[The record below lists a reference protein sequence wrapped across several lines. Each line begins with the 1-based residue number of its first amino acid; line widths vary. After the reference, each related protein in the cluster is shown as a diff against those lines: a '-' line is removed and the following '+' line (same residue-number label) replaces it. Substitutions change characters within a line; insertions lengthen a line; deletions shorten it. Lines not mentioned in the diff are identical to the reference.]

1 MLDCGLNTPKMAG
14 GQDNNVP
21 RFLNRCLGMRLSQQ
35 SDMTTYFHTA
45 LETVIKTAKQNG
57 KYDVGIKTLT
67 GRVVKFTS
75 KPRVFHFRGEDAM
88 AERLYMYSVQ
98 RDSGV
103 DVETAK
109 RLYDEAI
116 AGQGESGEGATSV
129 DDGYHD
135 INARNG
141 LTWIS
146 RNNKQTIKTGFYIDQ
161 GWRTNTSRGRHRYIK
176 IPKVFLLI
184 TSDTPLMKNKVLR
197 VRPNGKEV
205 THVNNVKLTH
215 LECCKSPEKIE
226 EALKAWEREF
236 KAADIP
242 SNQEYQFSCCGR
254 HTEVKV
260 LTGDGLVPIL
270 NKILKEFLVARRDRD
285 GNVTGYSTLTDVIR
299 VETGDNVGLDDDVV
313 LVESAFE
320 GKNSGSTTSNER
332 NAENI
337 NPTLYQETD
346 VTGEENVGEI
356 LARKDDKSGLVT
368 RGLITKYKDDG
379 HYDECSPSGSFY
391 VKFINGKK
399 MIMNADHVYG
409 AK

>member
-1 MLDCGLNTPKMAG
+1 MAEG
-14 GQDNNVP
+14 KGNNVP

-35 SDMTTYFHTA
+35 SDMTAFFHTA

-67 GRVVKFTS
+67 GRVVKFAA

-109 RLYDEAI
+109 RLYDDAI
-116 AGQGESGEGATSV
+116 ASQGEREGTATNE
-129 DDGYHD
+129 DDGYDD

-141 LTWIS
+141 VMWIS
-146 RNNKQTIKTGFYIDQ
+146 RNTKQTIKTGFYIDQ
-161 GWRTNTSRGRHRYIK
+161 GWRTNNIRGRHRYIK
-176 IPKVFLLI
+176 IPKAFLLI
-184 TSDTPLMKNKVLR
+184 TSDTPLMKSKVLR

-205 THVNNVKLTH
+205 THVANVKMTH
-215 LECCKSPEKIE
+215 LEYCNSPEKIQ

-236 KAADIP
+236 EAADIP
-242 SNQEYQFSCCGR
+242 SHQEYQFSCNGR
-254 HTEVKV
+254 HTEARV

-270 NKILKEFLVARRDRD
+270 NKIMKEFLVSKRDRE
-285 GNVTGYSTLTDVIR
+285 GNVISQSAMTDVVR
-299 VETGDNVGLDDDVV
+299 VEIGDNIGLDDDVV
-313 LVESAFE
+313 IVENALE
-320 GKNSGSTTSNER
+320 GKNNPSSDER
-332 NAENI
+332 NEENI
-337 NPTLYQETD
+337 NPTTYEETD
-346 VTGEENVGEI
+346 VTGKENVGEI
-356 LARKDDKSGLVT
+356 LARKDDKTGLIT
-368 RGLITKYKDDG
+368 RGVITKYKDDG
-379 HYDECSPSGSFY
+379 HYYECSPSGSFY

-399 MIMNADHVYG
+399 MIMDADQIYS

>member
-1 MLDCGLNTPKMAG
+1 MLDCGLNTKSMAEG
-14 GQDNNVP
+14 KGNSVP

-35 SDMTTYFHTA
+35 SDMTAYFHTA

-88 AERLYMYSVQ
+88 TERIYMYSVQ

-103 DVETAK
+103 DIDTAK
-109 RLYDEAI
+109 RLYDDAL
-116 AGQGESGEGATSV
+116 ATQGESEEVAANE
-129 DDGYHD
+129 DAGYDD

-141 LTWIS
+141 IMWIS
-146 RNNKQTIKTGFYIDQ
+146 RNKKQENIKTGFYIDQ
-161 GWRTNTSRGRHRYIK
+161 GWRTNMSGRRYRYVK

-205 THVNNVKLTH
+205 TYIGNVKMAN
-215 LECCKSPEKIE
+215 LEYCNTPEKIQ
-226 EALKAWEREF
+226 EAHKAWEREF

-242 SNQEYQFSCCGR
+242 SDREYQFSCNGR

-260 LTGDGLVPIL
+260 LTGDGLVPVL
-270 NKILKEFLVARRDRD
+270 NQILKHFLVQKRDKE
-285 GNVTGYSTLTDVIR
+285 GKIIGTSAITDVVR
-299 VETGDNVGLDDDVV
+299 VEIGDNVGLDDDVV
-313 LVESAFE
+313 LVENALK
-320 GKNSGSTTSNER
+320 GKSSPSSNER

-337 NPTLYQETD
+337 NPTSFRETD
-346 VTGEENVGEI
+346 VTGEENIGEI
-356 LARKDDKSGLVT
+356 LARKDDKSGLIN
-368 RGLITKYKDDG
+368 RGIITKYKDDG
-379 HYDECSPSGSFY
+379 HYDECSPNGSFF

-399 MIMNADHVYG
+399 MIMSADEIYT